1 MYGEEG
7 GGGRGKERRH
17 EWVFCFTALLAQK
30 CISKPDLLFCFWVA
44 GEEKKKKII
53 ILEPENLG
61 KRGHLLC
68 RGKFLLVL
76 IKLGATRGHQGGG
89 GGGKAKMIC

>member
-1 MYGEEG
+1 MGVLLHSFAG
-7 GGGRGKERRH
+7 PKVHFKTRSAFLLLGCGRGKE
-17 EWVFCFTALLAQK
+17 
-30 CISKPDLLFCFWVA
+30 
-44 GEEKKKKII
+44 KKII

-89 GGGKAKMIC
+89 GGGEG